1 MDVKEVIVK
10 PKSKKIKKKN
20 INDPTSN
27 FETKKDFFVYLD
39 DIQQNNP
46 ILFKK
51 ITDKIFEFHDKK
63 KKTHL
68 DVYDEII

>member
-51 ITDKIFEFHDKK
+51 ITAALKHQVG
-63 KKTHL
+63 HL
-68 DVYDEII
+68 ALAIKMAEQKYR